1 MSTQIIQ
8 NRININAVQVQRVL
22 KMVINE
28 DRVTISTSNAHLTDL
43 CQSTLLY
50 MLESVEEIKKD
61 KYHLLDADDAAII
74 ASLYSALT
82 SASATIERI
91 NKDYFDDY
99 IECEAFTTDEK
110 ATNEAR
116 EALKKVLADLAT
128 VVELTETH

>member
-61 KYHLLDADDAAII
+61 KYHLLDADDAALI
-74 ASLYSALT
+74 SSVYSALN
-82 SASATIERI
+82 SAYEAIREV
-91 NKDYFDDY
+91 NEEYFDKY
-99 IECEAFTTDEK
+99 IECKSFVMDEK
-110 ATNEAR
+110 ATNKAR

-128 VVELTETH
+128 VVELTEN

>member
-28 DRVTISTSNAHLTDL
+28 DRVTISTFNAHLTDL

-61 KYHLLDADDAAII
+61 KYHLLDADDAALI
-74 ASLYSALT
+74 SSVYSALN
-82 SASATIERI
+82 SAYEAIREV
-91 NKDYFDDY
+91 NEEYFDKY

-128 VVELTETH
+128 VVELTEAH